1 MAFDPAGGGL
11 AALLKLRRQ
20 DLIDR
25 WSAATKRENTV
36 DPLPQTEL
44 IDHIPRFVDELIIA
58 LYPEVV
64 PLPSLGEIALEHG
77 AQRLGLGFNV
87 AEVVREYGTLHRCI
101 IEVADEAREPIT
113 THDQLVI
120 ARWLNTGIA
129 NALSQYVNDR
139 DAELHRQSAEHLG
152 FIAHEIRNPLSSVT
166 MAFRLLQKGLLA
178 QGGRATD
185 LLERNLRRVVDVID
199 NALHHASLNMG
210 VAPKPEAVRVR
221 RFLEE
226 LEQDCGAEAQAKD
239 IEIVVGVAEDLTIEA
254 DPRLLHS
261 ALSNLLQNA
270 LKFSQPS
277 SAIHVRARR
286 DEGQVLIEIE
296 DTCGGLPPGRA
307 EDLFRPLVQR
317 GKDQTGFGLGLS
329 ISRQAAQAHNGT
341 LRVRDLPGKGC
352 VFTLEL
358 PAAAA
363 RAPGQD

>member
-1 MAFDPAGGGL
+1 MVTPIESGRDGL
-11 AALLKLRRQ
+11 AALLKLKRQ
-20 DLIDR
+20 ELIDR
-25 WSAATKRENTV
+25 WSAGTKRDNTT
-36 DPLPQTEL
+36 DPLPQAEL
-44 IDHIPRFVDELIIA
+44 LDHIPRFVDELIAA

-64 PLPSLGEIALEHG
+64 PLPSLGENALEHG

-101 IEVADEAREPIT
+101 IEIADEAAQPIT
-113 THDQLVI
+113 THEQLVI
-120 ARWLNTGIA
+120 ARWLNAGIA

-166 MAFRLLQKGLLA
+166 MAFRLLQKGPLA
-178 QGGRATD
+178 QGGRAAD

-210 VAPKPEAVRVR
+210 VAPKPEAVTLRG
-221 RFLEE
+221 FLEE
-226 LEQDCGAEAQAKD
+226 LELDCGAEAQAKG
-239 IEIVVGVAEDLTIEA
+239 IEIVVAVAGDLTIEA

-270 LKFSQPS
+270 LKFSQPNTE
-277 SAIHVRARR
+277 IHVRAQR
-286 DEGQVLIEIE
+286 DEGQILIEIE

-317 GKDQTGFGLGLS
+317 GKDQTGFGLGLA

-358 PAAAA
+358 PATKAT
-363 RAPGQD
+363 